1 MPKSKEMEE
10 EMKENSQDKNF
21 MYKLAEFIVD
31 KRNLFFLI
39 YIIALVFCIFS
50 RNWVKVENDVTKYLP
65 ESTET
70 RQGLTVMNDQFVT
83 YGTAQVLLANIS
95 YDRAQEAA
103 DMIEDING
111 VTSVTFDNTEDH
123 YKGTSAL
130 LDVTFDGEEED
141 QISIDAM
148 NEIKDKLAGYDV
160 YYSTSVAND
169 DSANLESE
177 MQVVTAIA
185 AVIIVVVLLL
195 TSKSYAEVPVLLIT
209 FIAAALL
216 NMGTNFLLGTISFI
230 SNSVTIVLQLA
241 LAIDYAII
249 LCHRYTEERENLPA
263 REATITALSKAIPE
277 ISSSSLTTV
286 SGLLALAF
294 MQFKIGEDLAVVLI
308 KAIILSLLSVFTLMP
323 GLIMVFSK
331 WMDKTVHKNLI
342 PSLSAVGKF
351 AIKTKY
357 IIPPIFAVV
366 IVVACVLA
374 NMCPYCFSTGS
385 TSTPRKSESTIAQE
399 KIDSTFGS
407 KNMIALVVPAGNY
420 DAEKN
425 LLADLDACDEVKST
439 QGLANT
445 EAMDGYMLTDSLTP
459 REFSE
464 LVGLDYEV
472 AQLLYSAYA
481 INQEDY
487 GEVINSSSKYSV
499 PLIDMFEFLLDEIDK
514 GYVTLEGDLK
524 DQMDDLSG
532 QLDKALLQLKTDD
545 YSRLVVYLNLPEE
558 GDETFAFLDRVHE
571 MMAKY
576 YTDNY
581 YVVGNS
587 TSDYDL
593 SSSFSRDN
601 LVISILSALFVIIIL
616 LFTFKSA
623 GLPVL
628 LILVIQGS
636 IWINFSF
643 PYLLDSPLYFL
654 GYLVVNSIQMGANI
668 DYAIVISSRYD
679 DLKKQLPIKEAIIET
694 LNQAFP
700 TIITSGSILAAAGI
714 LISFL
719 STNGVI
725 SAIGTCLGRGTIISI
740 ILVMGVLPQ
749 ILYLGDVIIEM
760 TRFSINTDNL
770 IQNTGGTMV
779 INGRMRGYVSGII
792 DAEIHGVIK
801 GEVKGQIDVNN
812 IDVVKKEEPKA
823 IEDGDNG
830 DNIVDSE
837 AKEEPKDG
845 GDGNEEA

>member
-1 MPKSKEMEE
+1 
-10 EMKENSQDKNF
+10 MKENSQDKNF

-148 NEIKDKLAGYDV
+148 NEIKDKLTGYDV

-308 KAIILSLLSVFTLMP
+308 KAIILSLISVFTLMP

-342 PSLSAVGKF
+342 PSISAVGKF

-357 IIPPIFAVV
+357 IIPPIFAAV
-366 IVVACVLA
+366 IIVACVFA

-407 KNMIALVVPAGNY
+407 RNMIALVVPAGNY
-420 DAEKN
+420 EAEKN

-481 INQEDY
+481 INQENY

-643 PYLLDSPLYFL
+643 PYLMDSPLYFL

-749 ILYLGDVIIEM
+749 ILYLGDVIIEK

-812 IDVVKKEEPKA
+812 IDVIKKEEP
-823 IEDGDNG
+823 E
-830 DNIVDSE
+830 
-837 AKEEPKDG
+837 DG

>member
-65 ESTET
+65 DSTET

-148 NEIKDKLAGYDV
+148 NEIKDKLSGYDV
-160 YYSTSVAND
+160 YYSTAVAND
-169 DSANLESE
+169 DSANLASE

-185 AVIIVVVLLL
+185 AVIIVVVLLI
-195 TSKSYAEVPVLLIT
+195 TSKSYAEVPVLLMT

-342 PSLSAVGKF
+342 PSISAVGKF

-357 IIPPIFAVV
+357 IIPPIFAAV
-366 IVVACVLA
+366 IIVACVFA

-407 KNMIALVVPAGNY
+407 RNMIALVVPAGNY
-420 DAEKN
+420 EAEKN

-481 INQEDY
+481 INQENY

-643 PYLLDSPLYFL
+643 PYLMDSPLYFL

-749 ILYLGDVIIEM
+749 ILYLGDVIIEK

-812 IDVVKKEEPKA
+812 IDVVKKEEP
-823 IEDGDNG
+823 E
-830 DNIVDSE
+830 
-837 AKEEPKDG
+837 DG

>member
-65 ESTET
+65 DSTET

-130 LDVTFDGEEED
+130 LDVTFDGEEEN

-148 NEIKDKLAGYDV
+148 NEIKDKLTGYDV

-342 PSLSAVGKF
+342 PSISAVGKF

-357 IIPPIFAVV
+357 IIPPIFAAV
-366 IVVACVLA
+366 IIVACVLA

-407 KNMIALVVPAGNY
+407 RNMIALVVPAGNY
-420 DAEKN
+420 EAEKN

-481 INQEDY
+481 INQENY

-643 PYLLDSPLYFL
+643 PYLMDSPLYFL

-749 ILYLGDVIIEM
+749 ILYLGDVIIEK

-812 IDVVKKEEPKA
+812 IDVVKKEEP
-823 IEDGDNG
+823 E
-830 DNIVDSE
+830 
-837 AKEEPKDG
+837 DG

>member
-65 ESTET
+65 DSTET

-148 NEIKDKLAGYDV
+148 NEIKDKLTGYDV

-195 TSKSYAEVPVLLIT
+195 TSKSYSEVPVLLIT

-216 NMGTNFLLGTISFI
+216 NMGTNYLLGTISFI

-294 MQFKIGEDLAVVLI
+294 MQFKIGEDRAVVLI
-308 KAIILSLLSVFTLMP
+308 KAIILSLISVFTLMP

-342 PSLSAVGKF
+342 PSISAVGKF

-357 IIPPIFAVV
+357 IIPPIFAAV
-366 IVVACVLA
+366 IIVACVFA

-407 KNMIALVVPAGNY
+407 RNMIALVVPAGNY
-420 DAEKN
+420 EAEKN

-481 INQEDY
+481 INQENY

-643 PYLLDSPLYFL
+643 PYLMDSPLYFL

-749 ILYLGDVIIEM
+749 ILYLGDVIIEK

-812 IDVVKKEEPKA
+812 IDVIKKEEP
-823 IEDGDNG
+823 E
-830 DNIVDSE
+830 
-837 AKEEPKDG
+837 DG

>member
-103 DMIEDING
+103 DMIDDING

-148 NEIKDKLAGYDV
+148 NEIKDKLTGYDV

-342 PSLSAVGKF
+342 PSISAVGKF

-357 IIPPIFAVV
+357 IIPPIFAAV
-366 IVVACVLA
+366 IIVACVFA

-407 KNMIALVVPAGNY
+407 RNMIALVVPAGNY
-420 DAEKN
+420 EAEKN
-425 LLADLDACDEVKST
+425 LLADLDACEEVKST

-481 INQEDY
+481 INQENY

-643 PYLLDSPLYFL
+643 PYLMDSPLYFL

-749 ILYLGDVIIEM
+749 ILYLGDVIIEK

-812 IDVVKKEEPKA
+812 IDVVKKEEP
-823 IEDGDNG
+823 E
-830 DNIVDSE
+830 
-837 AKEEPKDG
+837 DG

>member
-65 ESTET
+65 DSTET

-148 NEIKDKLAGYDV
+148 NEIKDKLTGYDV

-342 PSLSAVGKF
+342 PSISAVGKF

-366 IVVACVLA
+366 IVVACIFA
-374 NMCPYCFSTGS
+374 NLCPYCFSTGS

-407 KNMIALVVPAGNY
+407 KNMIALVVPAGDY
-420 DAEKN
+420 EAEKN

-524 DQMDDLSG
+524 DQMDDLSE

-558 GDETFAFLDRVHE
+558 GDETFAFLDRVHD
-571 MMAKY
+571 MMSKY

-643 PYLLDSPLYFL
+643 PYLLNSPLYFL

-679 DLKKQLPIKEAIIET
+679 ELKKELPIKEAIIET

-749 ILYLGDVIIEM
+749 ILYLGDVIIEK

-812 IDVVKKEEPKA
+812 IDVVKKEEP
-823 IEDGDNG
+823 E
-830 DNIVDSE
+830 
-837 AKEEPKDG
+837 DG

>member
-1 MPKSKEMEE
+1 
-10 EMKENSQDKNF
+10 MKENNQDKNF

-65 ESTET
+65 DSTET

-95 YDRAQEAA
+95 YDRARETA

-185 AVIIVVVLLL
+185 AVIIVVVLLI

-342 PSLSAVGKF
+342 PSISAVGKF

-366 IVVACVLA
+366 IVVACIFA
-374 NMCPYCFSTGS
+374 NLCPYCFSTGS

-407 KNMIALVVPAGNY
+407 KNMIALVVPAGDY
-420 DAEKN
+420 EAEKN

-524 DQMDDLSG
+524 DQMDDLSE

-558 GDETFAFLDRVHE
+558 GDDTFAFLDRVHD
-571 MMAKY
+571 MMSKY

-643 PYLLDSPLYFL
+643 PYLLNSPLYFL

-679 DLKKQLPIKEAIIET
+679 ELKKELPIKEAIIET

-749 ILYLGDVIIEM
+749 ILYLGDVIIEK

-812 IDVVKKEEPKA
+812 IEVVKKEEPKA
-823 IEDGDNG
+823 IEAGDNE
-830 DNIVDSE
+830 DDIVDSE
-837 AKEEPKDG
+837 AKEESKDG

>member
-1 MPKSKEMEE
+1 
-10 EMKENSQDKNF
+10 MKENSQDKNF

-65 ESTET
+65 DSTET

-148 NEIKDKLAGYDV
+148 NEIKDKLTGYDV

-308 KAIILSLLSVFTLMP
+308 KAIILSLISVFTLMP

-342 PSLSAVGKF
+342 PSISAVGKF

-357 IIPPIFAVV
+357 IIPPIFAAV
-366 IVVACVLA
+366 IIVACVFA

-407 KNMIALVVPAGNY
+407 RNMIALVVPAGNY
-420 DAEKN
+420 EAEKN

-481 INQEDY
+481 INQENY

-643 PYLLDSPLYFL
+643 PYLMDSPLYFL

-749 ILYLGDVIIEM
+749 ILYLGDVIIEK

-812 IDVVKKEEPKA
+812 IDVIKKEEP
-823 IEDGDNG
+823 E
-830 DNIVDSE
+830 
-837 AKEEPKDG
+837 DG

>member
-65 ESTET
+65 DSTET

-148 NEIKDKLAGYDV
+148 NEIKDELTGYDV

-342 PSLSAVGKF
+342 PSISAVGKF

-357 IIPPIFAVV
+357 IIPPIFAAV
-366 IVVACVLA
+366 IIVACVFA

-407 KNMIALVVPAGNY
+407 RNMIALVVPAGNY
-420 DAEKN
+420 EAEKN

-481 INQEDY
+481 INQENY

-643 PYLLDSPLYFL
+643 PYLMDSPLYFL

-749 ILYLGDVIIEM
+749 ILYLGDVIIEK

-812 IDVVKKEEPKA
+812 IDVVKKEEP
-823 IEDGDNG
+823 E
-830 DNIVDSE
+830 
-837 AKEEPKDG
+837 DG

>member
-103 DMIEDING
+103 DMIDDING

-148 NEIKDKLAGYDV
+148 NEIKDKFTGYDV

-308 KAIILSLLSVFTLMP
+308 KAIILSLISVFTLMP

-342 PSLSAVGKF
+342 PSISAVGKF

-357 IIPPIFAVV
+357 IIPPIFAAV
-366 IVVACVLA
+366 IIVACVFA

-407 KNMIALVVPAGNY
+407 RNMIALVVPAGNY
-420 DAEKN
+420 EAEKN

-481 INQEDY
+481 INQENY

-643 PYLLDSPLYFL
+643 PYLMDSPLYFL

-749 ILYLGDVIIEM
+749 ILYLGDVIIEK

-812 IDVVKKEEPKA
+812 IDVIKKEEP
-823 IEDGDNG
+823 E
-830 DNIVDSE
+830 
-837 AKEEPKDG
+837 DG

>member
-103 DMIEDING
+103 DMIDDING

-148 NEIKDKLAGYDV
+148 NEIKDKLTGYDV

-249 LCHRYTEERENLPA
+249 LCHRYTEERENLSA

-342 PSLSAVGKF
+342 PSISAVGKF

-357 IIPPIFAVV
+357 IIPPIFAAV
-366 IVVACVLA
+366 IIVACVFA

-407 KNMIALVVPAGNY
+407 RNMIALVVPAGNY
-420 DAEKN
+420 EAEKN

-472 AQLLYSAYA
+472 ARLLYSAYA
-481 INQEDY
+481 INQENY

-643 PYLLDSPLYFL
+643 PYLMDSPLYFL

-749 ILYLGDVIIEM
+749 ILYLGDVIIEK

-812 IDVVKKEEPKA
+812 IDVVKKEEP
-823 IEDGDNG
+823 E
-830 DNIVDSE
+830 
-837 AKEEPKDG
+837 DG

>member
-65 ESTET
+65 DSTET

-141 QISIDAM
+141 QISINAM
-148 NEIKDKLAGYDV
+148 NEIKDKLTGYDV

-342 PSLSAVGKF
+342 PSISAVGKF

-357 IIPPIFAVV
+357 IIPPIFAAV
-366 IVVACVLA
+366 IIVACVFA

-407 KNMIALVVPAGNY
+407 RNMIALVVPAGNY
-420 DAEKN
+420 EAEKN

-481 INQEDY
+481 INQENY

-643 PYLLDSPLYFL
+643 PYLMDSPLYFL

-749 ILYLGDVIIEM
+749 ILYLGDVIIEK

-812 IDVVKKEEPKA
+812 IDVIKKEEP
-823 IEDGDNG
+823 E
-830 DNIVDSE
+830 
-837 AKEEPKDG
+837 DG

>member
-148 NEIKDKLAGYDV
+148 NEIKDKLTGYDV

-342 PSLSAVGKF
+342 PSISAVGKF

-357 IIPPIFAVV
+357 IIPPIFAAV
-366 IVVACVLA
+366 IIVACVFA

-407 KNMIALVVPAGNY
+407 RNMIALVVPEGNY
-420 DAEKN
+420 EAEKN

-481 INQEDY
+481 INQENY

-643 PYLLDSPLYFL
+643 PYLMDSPLYFL

-749 ILYLGDVIIEM
+749 ILYLGDVIIEK

-812 IDVVKKEEPKA
+812 IDVVKKEEP
-823 IEDGDNG
+823 E
-830 DNIVDSE
+830 
-837 AKEEPKDG
+837 DG

>member
-1 MPKSKEMEE
+1 MEQTQ
-10 EMKENSQDKNF
+10 KQKNGF
-21 MYKLAEFIVD
+21 MMKLATFIVD

-65 ESTET
+65 DSTET

-148 NEIKDKLAGYDV
+148 NEIKDKLTGYDV

-308 KAIILSLLSVFTLMP
+308 KAIILSLISVFTLMP

-342 PSLSAVGKF
+342 PSISAVGKF

-357 IIPPIFAVV
+357 IIPPIFAAV
-366 IVVACVLA
+366 IIVACVFA

-407 KNMIALVVPAGNY
+407 RNMIALVVPAGNY
-420 DAEKN
+420 EAEKN

-481 INQEDY
+481 INQENY

-643 PYLLDSPLYFL
+643 PYLMDSPLYFL

-749 ILYLGDVIIEM
+749 ILYLGDVIIEK

-812 IDVVKKEEPKA
+812 IDVIKKEEP
-823 IEDGDNG
+823 E
-830 DNIVDSE
+830 
-837 AKEEPKDG
+837 DG

>member
-65 ESTET
+65 DSTET

-111 VTSVTFDNTEDH
+111 VTSVTFDNTEDY

-141 QISIDAM
+141 QISVDAM
-148 NEIKDKLAGYDV
+148 NEIKDKLTGYDV

-342 PSLSAVGKF
+342 PSISAVGKF

-357 IIPPIFAVV
+357 IIPPIFAAV
-366 IVVACVLA
+366 IIVACVFA

-407 KNMIALVVPAGNY
+407 RNMIALVVPAGNY
-420 DAEKN
+420 EAEKN

-481 INQEDY
+481 INQENY

-643 PYLLDSPLYFL
+643 PYLMDSPLYFL

-749 ILYLGDVIIEM
+749 ILYLGDVIIEK

-812 IDVVKKEEPKA
+812 IDVVKKEEP
-823 IEDGDNG
+823 E
-830 DNIVDSE
+830 
-837 AKEEPKDG
+837 DG

>member
-65 ESTET
+65 DSTET

-95 YDRAQEAA
+95 YDRAREAA

-148 NEIKDKLAGYDV
+148 NEIKDKLTGYDV

-308 KAIILSLLSVFTLMP
+308 KAIILSLISVFTLMP

-342 PSLSAVGKF
+342 PSISAVGKF

-357 IIPPIFAVV
+357 IIPPIFAAV
-366 IVVACVLA
+366 IIVACVFA

-407 KNMIALVVPAGNY
+407 RNMIALVVPAGNY
-420 DAEKN
+420 EAEKN

-481 INQEDY
+481 INQENY

-524 DQMDDLSG
+524 EQMDDLSG

-643 PYLLDSPLYFL
+643 PYLMDSPLYFL

-749 ILYLGDVIIEM
+749 ILYLGDVIIEK

-812 IDVVKKEEPKA
+812 IDVVKKEEP
-823 IEDGDNG
+823 E
-830 DNIVDSE
+830 
-837 AKEEPKDG
+837 DG

>member
-65 ESTET
+65 DSTET

-130 LDVTFDGEEED
+130 LDVTFDGKEED

-148 NEIKDKLAGYDV
+148 NEIKDKLTGYDV

-342 PSLSAVGKF
+342 PSISAVGKF

-357 IIPPIFAVV
+357 IIPPIFAAV
-366 IVVACVLA
+366 IIVACVFA

-407 KNMIALVVPAGNY
+407 RNMIALVVPAGNY
-420 DAEKN
+420 EAEKN

-481 INQEDY
+481 INQENY

-643 PYLLDSPLYFL
+643 PYLMDSPLYFL

-749 ILYLGDVIIEM
+749 ILYLGDVIIEK

-812 IDVVKKEEPKA
+812 IDVVKKEEP
-823 IEDGDNG
+823 E
-830 DNIVDSE
+830 
-837 AKEEPKDG
+837 DG

>member
-65 ESTET
+65 DSTET

-148 NEIKDKLAGYDV
+148 NEIKDKLSGYDV
-160 YYSTSVAND
+160 YYSTAVAND
-169 DSANLESE
+169 DSANLASE

-185 AVIIVVVLLL
+185 AVIIVVVLLI
-195 TSKSYAEVPVLLIT
+195 TSKSYAEVPVLLMT

-342 PSLSAVGKF
+342 PSISAVGKF

-357 IIPPIFAVV
+357 IIPPIFAAV
-366 IVVACVLA
+366 IIVACVLA

-407 KNMIALVVPAGNY
+407 RNMIALVVPAGNY
-420 DAEKN
+420 EAEKN

-481 INQEDY
+481 INQENY

-643 PYLLDSPLYFL
+643 PYLMDSPLYFL

-749 ILYLGDVIIEM
+749 ILYLGDVIIEK

-812 IDVVKKEEPKA
+812 IDVVKKEEP
-823 IEDGDNG
+823 E
-830 DNIVDSE
+830 
-837 AKEEPKDG
+837 DG

>member
-65 ESTET
+65 DSTET

-148 NEIKDKLAGYDV
+148 NEIKDKLTGYDV

-209 FIAAALL
+209 FIAAAFL

-342 PSLSAVGKF
+342 PSISAVGKF

-357 IIPPIFAVV
+357 IIPPIFAAV
-366 IVVACVLA
+366 IIVACVFA

-407 KNMIALVVPAGNY
+407 RNMIALVVPSGNY
-420 DAEKN
+420 EAEKN

-481 INQEDY
+481 INQENY

-643 PYLLDSPLYFL
+643 PYLMDSPLYFL

-749 ILYLGDVIIEM
+749 ILYLGDVIIEK

-812 IDVVKKEEPKA
+812 IDVIKKEEP
-823 IEDGDNG
+823 E
-830 DNIVDSE
+830 
-837 AKEEPKDG
+837 DG

>member
-65 ESTET
+65 DSTET

-148 NEIKDKLAGYDV
+148 NEIKDKLTGYDV

-294 MQFKIGEDLAVVLI
+294 MQFKIGEDLAIVLI

-342 PSLSAVGKF
+342 PSISAVGKF

-357 IIPPIFAVV
+357 IIPPIFAAV
-366 IVVACVLA
+366 IIVACVFA

-407 KNMIALVVPAGNY
+407 RNMIALVVPSGNY
-420 DAEKN
+420 EAEKN

-481 INQEDY
+481 INQENY

-643 PYLLDSPLYFL
+643 PYLMDSPLYFL

-749 ILYLGDVIIEM
+749 ILYLGDVIIEK

-812 IDVVKKEEPKA
+812 IDVIKKEEP
-823 IEDGDNG
+823 E
-830 DNIVDSE
+830 
-837 AKEEPKDG
+837 DG

>member
-65 ESTET
+65 DSTET

-148 NEIKDKLAGYDV
+148 NEIKDKLTGYDV

-342 PSLSAVGKF
+342 PSISAVGKF

-357 IIPPIFAVV
+357 IIPPIFAAV
-366 IVVACVLA
+366 IIVACVFA

-407 KNMIALVVPAGNY
+407 RNMIALVVPAGNY
-420 DAEKN
+420 EAEKN

-481 INQEDY
+481 INQENY

-571 MMAKY
+571 MIAKY

-643 PYLLDSPLYFL
+643 PYLMDSPLYFL

-749 ILYLGDVIIEM
+749 ILYLGDVIIEK

-812 IDVVKKEEPKA
+812 IDVVKKEEP
-823 IEDGDNG
+823 E
-830 DNIVDSE
+830 
-837 AKEEPKDG
+837 DG

>member
-65 ESTET
+65 DSTET

-148 NEIKDKLAGYDV
+148 NEIKDKLTGYDV

-342 PSLSAVGKF
+342 PSISAVGKF

-357 IIPPIFAVV
+357 IIPPIFAAV
-366 IVVACVLA
+366 IIVACVFA

-407 KNMIALVVPAGNY
+407 RNMIALVVPAGNY
-420 DAEKN
+420 EAEKN

-481 INQEDY
+481 INQENY

-558 GDETFAFLDRVHE
+558 GDETFAFLDRVHD
-571 MMAKY
+571 MMSKY

-643 PYLLDSPLYFL
+643 PYLMDSPLYFL

-749 ILYLGDVIIEM
+749 ILYLGDVIIEK

-812 IDVVKKEEPKA
+812 IDVIKKEEP
-823 IEDGDNG
+823 E
-830 DNIVDSE
+830 
-837 AKEEPKDG
+837 DG

>member
-65 ESTET
+65 DSTET

-148 NEIKDKLAGYDV
+148 NEIKDKLTGYDV

-342 PSLSAVGKF
+342 PSISAVGKF

-357 IIPPIFAVV
+357 IIPPIFAAV
-366 IVVACVLA
+366 IIVACVFA

-407 KNMIALVVPAGNY
+407 RNMIALVVPAGNY
-420 DAEKN
+420 EAEKN
-425 LLADLDACDEVKST
+425 LLADLDACDEVMST

-481 INQEDY
+481 INQENY

-643 PYLLDSPLYFL
+643 PYLMDSPLYFL

-749 ILYLGDVIIEM
+749 ILYLGDVIIEK

-812 IDVVKKEEPKA
+812 IDVVKKEEP
-823 IEDGDNG
+823 E
-830 DNIVDSE
+830 
-837 AKEEPKDG
+837 DG

>member
-1 MPKSKEMEE
+1 
-10 EMKENSQDKNF
+10 
-21 MYKLAEFIVD
+21 
-31 KRNLFFLI
+31 
-39 YIIALVFCIFS
+39 
-50 RNWVKVENDVTKYLP
+50 
-65 ESTET
+65 
-70 RQGLTVMNDQFVT
+70 MNDQFVT

-148 NEIKDKLAGYDV
+148 NEIKDKLTGYDV

-308 KAIILSLLSVFTLMP
+308 KAIILSLISVFTLMP

-342 PSLSAVGKF
+342 PSISAVGKF

-357 IIPPIFAVV
+357 IIPPIFAAV
-366 IVVACVLA
+366 IIVACVFA

-407 KNMIALVVPAGNY
+407 RNMIALVVPAGNY
-420 DAEKN
+420 EAEKN

-481 INQEDY
+481 INQENY

-643 PYLLDSPLYFL
+643 PYLMDSPLYFL

-668 DYAIVISSRYD
+668 YYAIVISSRYD

-725 SAIGTCLGRGTIISI
+725 SAIGTCLGRGPIISI

-749 ILYLGDVIIEM
+749 ILYLGDVIIEK

-812 IDVVKKEEPKA
+812 IDVIKKEEP
-823 IEDGDNG
+823 E
-830 DNIVDSE
+830 
-837 AKEEPKDG
+837 DG

>member
-342 PSLSAVGKF
+342 PSISAVGKF

>member
-1 MPKSKEMEE
+1 
-10 EMKENSQDKNF
+10 
-21 MYKLAEFIVD
+21 
-31 KRNLFFLI
+31 
-39 YIIALVFCIFS
+39 
-50 RNWVKVENDVTKYLP
+50 
-65 ESTET
+65 
-70 RQGLTVMNDQFVT
+70 
-83 YGTAQVLLANIS
+83 
-95 YDRAQEAA
+95 
-103 DMIEDING
+103 
-111 VTSVTFDNTEDH
+111 
-123 YKGTSAL
+123 
-130 LDVTFDGEEED
+130 
-141 QISIDAM
+141 
-148 NEIKDKLAGYDV
+148 
-160 YYSTSVAND
+160 
-169 DSANLESE
+169 
-177 MQVVTAIA
+177 
-185 AVIIVVVLLL
+185 
-195 TSKSYAEVPVLLIT
+195 
-209 FIAAALL
+209 
-216 NMGTNFLLGTISFI
+216 
-230 SNSVTIVLQLA
+230 
-241 LAIDYAII
+241 
-249 LCHRYTEERENLPA
+249 
-263 REATITALSKAIPE
+263 
-277 ISSSSLTTV
+277 
-286 SGLLALAF
+286 
-294 MQFKIGEDLAVVLI
+294 
-308 KAIILSLLSVFTLMP
+308 MP

-342 PSLSAVGKF
+342 PSISAVGKF

-357 IIPPIFAVV
+357 IIPPIFAAV
-366 IVVACVLA
+366 IIVACVFA

-407 KNMIALVVPAGNY
+407 RNMIALVVPSGNY
-420 DAEKN
+420 EAEKN

-481 INQEDY
+481 INQENY

-643 PYLLDSPLYFL
+643 PYLMDSPLYFL

-749 ILYLGDVIIEM
+749 ILYLGDVIIEK

-812 IDVVKKEEPKA
+812 IDVIKKEEP
-823 IEDGDNG
+823 E
-830 DNIVDSE
+830 
-837 AKEEPKDG
+837 DG

>member
-65 ESTET
+65 DSTET

-148 NEIKDKLAGYDV
+148 NEIKDKLTGYDV

-342 PSLSAVGKF
+342 PSISAVGKF

-357 IIPPIFAVV
+357 IIPPIFAAV
-366 IVVACVLA
+366 IIVACIFA
-374 NMCPYCFSTGS
+374 NLCPYCFSTGS

-420 DAEKN
+420 EAEKN

-481 INQEDY
+481 INQENY

-643 PYLLDSPLYFL
+643 PYLMDSPLYFL

-749 ILYLGDVIIEM
+749 ILYLGDVIIEK

-812 IDVVKKEEPKA
+812 IDVIKKEEL
-823 IEDGDNG
+823 E
-830 DNIVDSE
+830 
-837 AKEEPKDG
+837 DG

>member
-65 ESTET
+65 DSTET

-141 QISIDAM
+141 QISINAM
-148 NEIKDKLAGYDV
+148 NEIKDKLTGYDV

-342 PSLSAVGKF
+342 PSISAVGKF

-357 IIPPIFAVV
+357 IIPPIFAAV
-366 IVVACVLA
+366 IIVACVLA

-407 KNMIALVVPAGNY
+407 RNMIALVVPAGNY
-420 DAEKN
+420 EAEKN

-481 INQEDY
+481 INQENY

-643 PYLLDSPLYFL
+643 PYLMDSPLYFL

-749 ILYLGDVIIEM
+749 ILYLGDVIIEK

-812 IDVVKKEEPKA
+812 IDVVKKEEP
-823 IEDGDNG
+823 E
-830 DNIVDSE
+830 
-837 AKEEPKDG
+837 DG

>member
-65 ESTET
+65 DSTET

-148 NEIKDKLAGYDV
+148 NEIKDKLTGYDV

-342 PSLSAVGKF
+342 PSISAVGKF

-366 IVVACVLA
+366 IIVACVLA

-407 KNMIALVVPAGNY
+407 RNMIALVVPAGNY
-420 DAEKN
+420 EAEKN

-481 INQEDY
+481 INQENY

-643 PYLLDSPLYFL
+643 PYLMDSPLYFL

-749 ILYLGDVIIEM
+749 ILYLGDVIIEK

-812 IDVVKKEEPKA
+812 IDVVKKEE
-823 IEDGDNG
+823 
-830 DNIVDSE
+830 SE
-837 AKEEPKDG
+837 DG

>member
-65 ESTET
+65 DSTET

-148 NEIKDKLAGYDV
+148 NEIKDKLTGYDV

-342 PSLSAVGKF
+342 PSISAVGKF

-357 IIPPIFAVV
+357 IIPPIFAAV
-366 IVVACVLA
+366 IIVACVFA

-407 KNMIALVVPAGNY
+407 RNMIALVVPAGNY
-420 DAEKN
+420 EAEKN

-481 INQEDY
+481 INQENY

-514 GYVTLEGDLK
+514 GYVNLEGDLK

-643 PYLLDSPLYFL
+643 PYLMDSPLYFL

-749 ILYLGDVIIEM
+749 ILYLGDVIIEK

-812 IDVVKKEEPKA
+812 IDVVKKEEP
-823 IEDGDNG
+823 E
-830 DNIVDSE
+830 
-837 AKEEPKDG
+837 DG

>member
-39 YIIALVFCIFS
+39 YMIALVFCIFS

-65 ESTET
+65 DSTET

-148 NEIKDKLAGYDV
+148 NEIKDKLSGYDV
-160 YYSTSVAND
+160 YYSTAVAND
-169 DSANLESE
+169 DSANLASE

-185 AVIIVVVLLL
+185 AVIIVVVLLI
-195 TSKSYAEVPVLLIT
+195 TSKSYAEVPVLLMT

-342 PSLSAVGKF
+342 PSISAVGKF

-357 IIPPIFAVV
+357 IIPPIFAV
-366 IVVACVLA
+366 IIIVACVFA

-399 KIDSTFGS
+399 KIDDTFGA

-420 DAEKN
+420 EAEKN
-425 LLADLDACDEVKST
+425 LLADLDACEEVKST

-524 DQMDDLSG
+524 DQMDDLSE

-593 SSSFSRDN
+593 SSSFARDN

-679 DLKKQLPIKEAIIET
+679 ELKKELPIKEAIIET

-749 ILYLGDVIIEM
+749 ILYLGDVIIEK

-812 IDVVKKEEPKA
+812 IDVVKKEEP
-823 IEDGDNG
+823 E
-830 DNIVDSE
+830 
-837 AKEEPKDG
+837 DG

>member
-65 ESTET
+65 DSTET

-103 DMIEDING
+103 DMIDDING

-148 NEIKDKLAGYDV
+148 NEIKDKLTGYDV

-342 PSLSAVGKF
+342 PSISAVGKF

-357 IIPPIFAVV
+357 IIPPIFAAV
-366 IVVACVLA
+366 IIVACVFA

-407 KNMIALVVPAGNY
+407 RNMIALVVPAGNY
-420 DAEKN
+420 EAEKN

-481 INQEDY
+481 INQENY

-643 PYLLDSPLYFL
+643 PYLMDSPLYFL

-749 ILYLGDVIIEM
+749 ILYLGDVIIEK

-812 IDVVKKEEPKA
+812 IDVIKKEEP
-823 IEDGDNG
+823 E
-830 DNIVDSE
+830 
-837 AKEEPKDG
+837 DG

>member
-65 ESTET
+65 DSTET

-141 QISIDAM
+141 QVSIDAM
-148 NEIKDKLAGYDV
+148 NEIKDKLTGYDV

-342 PSLSAVGKF
+342 PSISAVGKF

-357 IIPPIFAVV
+357 IIPPIFAAV
-366 IVVACVLA
+366 IIVACVFA

-407 KNMIALVVPAGNY
+407 RNMIALVVPAGNY
-420 DAEKN
+420 EAEKN

-481 INQEDY
+481 INQENY

-643 PYLLDSPLYFL
+643 PYLMDSPLYFL

-749 ILYLGDVIIEM
+749 ILYLGDVIIEK

-812 IDVVKKEEPKA
+812 IDVVKKEEP
-823 IEDGDNG
+823 E
-830 DNIVDSE
+830 
-837 AKEEPKDG
+837 DG

>member
-65 ESTET
+65 DSTET

-103 DMIEDING
+103 DMIKDING

-148 NEIKDKLAGYDV
+148 NEIKDKLSGYDV
-160 YYSTSVAND
+160 YYSTAVAND
-169 DSANLESE
+169 DSANLASE

-185 AVIIVVVLLL
+185 AVIIVVVLLI
-195 TSKSYAEVPVLLIT
+195 TSKSYAEVPVLLMT

-342 PSLSAVGKF
+342 PSISAVGKF

-357 IIPPIFAVV
+357 IIPPIFAAV
-366 IVVACVLA
+366 IIVACVFA

-407 KNMIALVVPAGNY
+407 RNMIALVVPAGNY
-420 DAEKN
+420 EAEKN

-481 INQEDY
+481 INQENY

-643 PYLLDSPLYFL
+643 PYLMDSPLYFL

-749 ILYLGDVIIEM
+749 ILYLGDVIIEK

-812 IDVVKKEEPKA
+812 IDVVKKEEP
-823 IEDGDNG
+823 E
-830 DNIVDSE
+830 
-837 AKEEPKDG
+837 DG

>member
-65 ESTET
+65 DSTET

-148 NEIKDKLAGYDV
+148 NEIKDKLTGYDV

-342 PSLSAVGKF
+342 PSISAVGKF

-357 IIPPIFAVV
+357 IIPPIFAAV
-366 IVVACVLA
+366 IIVACVLA

-407 KNMIALVVPAGNY
+407 RNMIALVVPAGNY
-420 DAEKN
+420 EAEKN

-481 INQEDY
+481 INQENY

-524 DQMDDLSG
+524 EQMDDLSG

-643 PYLLDSPLYFL
+643 PYLMDSPLYFL

-749 ILYLGDVIIEM
+749 ILYLGDVIIEK

-812 IDVVKKEEPKA
+812 IDVVKKEEP
-823 IEDGDNG
+823 E
-830 DNIVDSE
+830 
-837 AKEEPKDG
+837 DG

>member
-1 MPKSKEMEE
+1 
-10 EMKENSQDKNF
+10 MKENNQDKNF

-65 ESTET
+65 DSTET

-95 YDRAQEAA
+95 YDRARETA

-185 AVIIVVVLLL
+185 AVIIVVVLLI

-342 PSLSAVGKF
+342 PSISAVGKF

-357 IIPPIFAVV
+357 IIPPIFAAV
-366 IVVACVLA
+366 IIVACVFA

-407 KNMIALVVPAGNY
+407 RNMIALVVPAGNY
-420 DAEKN
+420 EAEKN

-481 INQEDY
+481 INQENY

-643 PYLLDSPLYFL
+643 PYLMDSPLYFL

-749 ILYLGDVIIEM
+749 ILYLGDVIIEK

-812 IDVVKKEEPKA
+812 IDVIKKEEP
-823 IEDGDNG
+823 E
-830 DNIVDSE
+830 
-837 AKEEPKDG
+837 DG

>member
-1 MPKSKEMEE
+1 
-10 EMKENSQDKNF
+10 
-21 MYKLAEFIVD
+21 
-31 KRNLFFLI
+31 
-39 YIIALVFCIFS
+39 
-50 RNWVKVENDVTKYLP
+50 
-65 ESTET
+65 
-70 RQGLTVMNDQFVT
+70 MNDQFVT

-148 NEIKDKLAGYDV
+148 NEIKDKLTGYDV

-342 PSLSAVGKF
+342 PSISAVGKF

-357 IIPPIFAVV
+357 IIPPIFAAV
-366 IVVACVLA
+366 IIVACVFA

-407 KNMIALVVPAGNY
+407 RNMIALVVPAGNY
-420 DAEKN
+420 EAEKN

-481 INQEDY
+481 INQENY

-643 PYLLDSPLYFL
+643 PYLMDSPLYFL

-749 ILYLGDVIIEM
+749 ILYLGDVIIEK

-812 IDVVKKEEPKA
+812 IDVIKKEEP
-823 IEDGDNG
+823 E
-830 DNIVDSE
+830 
-837 AKEEPKDG
+837 DG

>member
-39 YIIALVFCIFS
+39 YIIALVFCVFS

-65 ESTET
+65 DSTET

-148 NEIKDKLAGYDV
+148 NEIKDKLTGYDV

-342 PSLSAVGKF
+342 PSISAVGKF

-357 IIPPIFAVV
+357 IIPPIFAAV
-366 IVVACVLA
+366 IIVACVFA

-385 TSTPRKSESTIAQE
+385 TSTPRKSESTIAHE

-407 KNMIALVVPAGNY
+407 RNMIALVVPAGNY
-420 DAEKN
+420 EAEKN

-481 INQEDY
+481 INQENY

-643 PYLLDSPLYFL
+643 PYLMDSPLYFL

-749 ILYLGDVIIEM
+749 ILYLGDVIIEK

-812 IDVVKKEEPKA
+812 IDVIKKEEP
-823 IEDGDNG
+823 E
-830 DNIVDSE
+830 
-837 AKEEPKDG
+837 DG

>member
-65 ESTET
+65 DSTET

-148 NEIKDKLAGYDV
+148 NEIKDKLTGYDV

-308 KAIILSLLSVFTLMP
+308 KAIILSLISVFTLMP

-342 PSLSAVGKF
+342 PSISAVGKF

-357 IIPPIFAVV
+357 IIPPIFAAV
-366 IVVACVLA
+366 IIVACVFA

-407 KNMIALVVPAGNY
+407 RNMIALVVPAGNY
-420 DAEKN
+420 EAEKN

-481 INQEDY
+481 INQENY

-643 PYLLDSPLYFL
+643 PYLMDSPLYFL
-654 GYLVVNSIQMGANI
+654 GYLVVNSLQMGANI

-749 ILYLGDVIIEM
+749 ILYLGDVIIEK

-812 IDVVKKEEPKA
+812 IDVIKKEEP
-823 IEDGDNG
+823 E
-830 DNIVDSE
+830 
-837 AKEEPKDG
+837 DG